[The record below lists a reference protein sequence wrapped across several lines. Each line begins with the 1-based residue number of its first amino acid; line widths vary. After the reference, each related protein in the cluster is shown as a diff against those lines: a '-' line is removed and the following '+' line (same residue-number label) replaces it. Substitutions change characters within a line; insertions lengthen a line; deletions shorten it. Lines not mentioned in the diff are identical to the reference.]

1 MKHELTIAR
10 DTTPA
15 RLELEDFQPQY
26 AIHFERLNKAWLN
39 KYFVVEP
46 IDEYVLT
53 HPEEAILND
62 GGAILFARY
71 GNDIIGTVGLKNIG
85 NGVMEL
91 TKMAVD
97 EAFHGLGAGKFL
109 CRNAIEKAKEMKM
122 GKLILYSQT
131 KLETALAIYRKHG
144 FVDIPLEPGKYKR
157 ADVMMELV
165 L

>member
-1 MKHELTIAR
+1 MQTDLTIKG
-10 DTTPA
+10 TIPA
-15 RLELEDFQPQY
+15 ELVLEDFQPEF

-53 HPEEAILND
+53 HPEEALLND

-71 GNDIIGTVGLKNIG
+71 GKDIIGTVGLKNLG
-85 NGVMEL
+85 NNVMEL

-97 EAFHGLGAGKFL
+97 ERFQGLGAGKFL
-109 CRNAIEKAKEMKM
+109 CRNAIEQAKEMKVE
-122 GKLILYSQT
+122 KLLLYSQT
-131 KLETALAIYRKHG
+131 KLETALAIYRKNG